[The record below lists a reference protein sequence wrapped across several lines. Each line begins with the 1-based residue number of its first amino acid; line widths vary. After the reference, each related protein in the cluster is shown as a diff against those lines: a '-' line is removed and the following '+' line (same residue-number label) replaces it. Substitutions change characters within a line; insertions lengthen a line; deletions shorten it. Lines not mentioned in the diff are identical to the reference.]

1 MSEVKTSD
9 TKLSII
15 LLLGIIMLLVAWGF
29 AIASWGYA
37 AIIMPALFLTFSS
50 LVALVFVTRG

>member
-1 MSEVKTSD
+1 MSEVKMSD
-9 TKLSII
+9 TKLSTI
-15 LLLGIIMLLVAWGF
+15 LLLGLILLLVAWGF

-37 AIIMPALFLTFSS
+37 AIIMPALFLTFAS